1 MRILLS
7 TLVACLLPLA
17 GCTIG
22 NTPTT
27 STAPTG
33 PSTETA
39 SADATPAS
47 AAATPSSGGQPSP
60 VASDLPVLAARKTSL
75 DGTPATI
82 SLNELSVHDGVT
94 TLTWTVTNDRPAGTS
109 GVGIQMQAGTFG
121 DGQTARVP
129 GTDNEVPEDRYYVDG
144 VYLVDGV
151 NKLRYLPARDSQGVC
166 VCSYA
171 PSSTFIRA
179 GQSLLFS
186 AVFKGVP
193 DGVATVDVT
202 IPRAGTFTKVPV
214 QR

>member
-7 TLVACLLPLA
+7 TLVVCLLPLA

-39 SADATPAS
+39 SPAS
-47 AAATPSSGGQPSP
+47 AAATPSAGEPSP

-151 NKLRYLPARDSQGVC
+151 NKLRYLPARDSQGAC

-193 DGVATVDVT
+193 DGVDTVDVT